1 MKSVMQLQTL
11 ALFVATVLPLICTP
25 GPDMLFVTAQSA
37 AGGATA
43 GLKATAGICAGYV
56 VHSALVALGLAA
68 IIAAS
73 PILFEGLRWLGVGY
87 LVYLAT
93 LLIRSALRPGTL
105 PLAPEVKRSV
115 FRRGFLTSLLNPKG
129 MMIYVA
135 ILPQFM
141 THDGN
146 AALQAAILSAI
157 FIALCGAFYSALS
170 IAIGILGTRGGFSDL
185 RRRWVEG
192 ISGGL
197 LMVAAGRLATN

>member
-1 MKSVMQLQTL
+1 MEIGTL

-25 GPDMLFVTAQSA
+25 GPDMLFVTAQAVS
-37 AGGATA
+37 GSDT
-43 GLKATAGICAGYV
+43 GLKATAGICAGYA
-56 VHSALVALGLAA
+56 VHSTLVAFGLAA

-73 PILFEGLRWLGVGY
+73 PLLFEALRWLGVCY
-87 LVYLAT
+87 LIYLAMQ
-93 LLIRSALRPGTL
+93 LIRSALQPGK
-105 PLAPEVKRSV
+105 LAHAAEVKRTV
-115 FRRGFLTSLLNPKG
+115 FRGGFLTALLNPKG

-141 THDGN
+141 THNGN

-157 FIALCGAFYSALS
+157 FIALCGAFYSGLS
-170 IAIGILGTRGGFSDL
+170 IAIGALRKRGGFNDR

-197 LMVAAGRLATN
+197 LMVAASRLATN